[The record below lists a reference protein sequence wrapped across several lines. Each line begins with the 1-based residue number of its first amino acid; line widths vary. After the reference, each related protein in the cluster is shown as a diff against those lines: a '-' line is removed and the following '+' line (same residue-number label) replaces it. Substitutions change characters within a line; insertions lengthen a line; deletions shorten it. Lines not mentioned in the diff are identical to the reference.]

1 MTGAGCSQ
9 RIAVD
14 RARLKRAFKDCMALH
29 LVVLCFIFLT
39 AAKFSRAEAQVAAV
53 DLELVLAV
61 DVSGSIDAR
70 ETALQRG
77 GYLAAIRSPE
87 FAAAVRAGTL
97 GKIRL
102 AYVEWAGDGA
112 QQVTVPWRVID
123 GPETARAFADELALK
138 PAVRFRWGTSISSA
152 LLFSAGLF
160 EGGGTRRVIDL
171 SGDGPNNAGGMV
183 TVARDA
189 VVAQGIVINGLPMLL
204 KPAQVLPPLDRYFVD
219 CVIGGEGSFSLPVT
233 SAGSL
238 AEAIRMKLL
247 RELLSANGSGNA
259 NGNVIPVAAEPATD
273 CLAGEKERARR
284 MDQY

>member
-1 MTGAGCSQ
+1 
-9 RIAVD
+9 
-14 RARLKRAFKDCMALH
+14 MALY
-29 LVVLCFIFLT
+29 LAALCFIFLAASTFSQAAAPDAT
-39 AAKFSRAEAQVAAV
+39 A

-70 ETALQRG
+70 ESALQRE

-87 FAAAVRAGTL
+87 FVAAVRAGSL

-102 AYVEWAGDGA
+102 AYVEWAGEGA
-112 QQVTVPWRVID
+112 QQLTVPWRMID
-123 GPETARAFADELALK
+123 GPEAAQAFANELAGQ
-138 PAVRFRWGTSISSA
+138 PAARFRRGTSISSA

-160 EGGGTRRVIDL
+160 EGGGMRRVIDI

-204 KPAQVLPPLDRYFVD
+204 SPAQILPPLDRYFVD
-219 CVIGGEGSFSLPVT
+219 CVIGGQGAFALPVT
-233 SAGSL
+233 SVGNL
-238 AEAIRMKLL
+238 AEAIRKKLL
-247 RELLSANGSGNA
+247 RELLSTNGSGDGGA
-259 NGNVIPVAAEPATD
+259 HVTPAAAEPPTD

-284 MDQY
+284 RDNY

>member
-1 MTGAGCSQ
+1 
-9 RIAVD
+9 
-14 RARLKRAFKDCMALH
+14 MALH
-29 LVVLCFIFLT
+29 LAALCFIFLT
-39 AAKFSRAEAQVAAV
+39 AATFSRAAAPDATG

-61 DVSGSIDAR
+61 DVSGSIDAG
-70 ETALQRG
+70 ESALQRQ

-87 FAAAVRAGTL
+87 FVAAVRAGSV

-102 AYVEWAGDGA
+102 TYVEWAGEGL

-123 GPETARAFADELALK
+123 GPEAAQAFANELAGK
-138 PAVRFRWGTSISSA
+138 PAARFRRGTSISSA
-152 LLFSAGLF
+152 LVFSAGLF
-160 EGGGTRRVIDL
+160 EGGGIRRVIDI

-204 KPAQVLPPLDRYFVD
+204 NPAQIVPPLDRYFVD

-247 RELLSANGSGNA
+247 RELMSSNGSGN
-259 NGNVIPVAAEPATD
+259 VIPAATKPPTD

>member
-1 MTGAGCSQ
+1 MKYFASFCFTLFATLTFSN
-9 RIAVD
+9 
-14 RARLKRAFKDCMALH
+14 AL
-29 LVVLCFIFLT
+29 
-39 AAKFSRAEAQVAAV
+39 AQNATV

-61 DVSGSIDAR
+61 DVSGSIDMR
-70 ETALQRG
+70 ESALQRG

-87 FAAAVRAGTL
+87 FVAAVRAGPL

-102 AYVEWAGDGA
+102 AYVEWAGESA
-112 QQVTVPWRVID
+112 QQLTVPWRVID
-123 GPETARAFADELALK
+123 GPEAAQAFADELAAQ
-138 PAVRFRWGTSISSA
+138 PAARFRRGTSISSA
-152 LLFSAGLF
+152 LIFSAGQF
-160 EGGGTRRVIDL
+160 EGGGARRVIDI

-189 VVAQGIVINGLPMLL
+189 VVAEGIVINGLPMLL
-204 KPAQVLPPLDRYFVD
+204 NPAQIVPPLDRYYAD

-247 RELLSANGSGNA
+247 RELLSAEGSGS
-259 NGNVIPVAAEPATD
+259 VIPVAAQPQTD

-284 MDQY
+284 RDQY

>member
-1 MTGAGCSQ
+1 
-9 RIAVD
+9 
-14 RARLKRAFKDCMALH
+14 MALH
-29 LVVLCFIFLT
+29 HVAVCFIILSIF
-39 AAKFSRAEAQVAAV
+39 APSRAAAQAASV

-87 FAAAVRAGTL
+87 FAAAVGAGTL

-102 AYVEWAGDGA
+102 TYVEWAGDGA
-112 QQVTVPWRVID
+112 HQVTVPWRLID
-123 GPETARAFADELALK
+123 GPETARAFAEELAGK
-138 PAVRFRWGTSISSA
+138 PAARFRWGTSISSV
-152 LLFSAGLF
+152 LRFSAGLF
-160 EGGGTRRVIDL
+160 EGSGSRQVIDI
-171 SGDGPNNAGGMV
+171 SGDGPNNVGGTV

-204 KPAQVLPPLDRYFVD
+204 KPAQILPPLDRYFVD

-233 SAGSL
+233 SIESL
-238 AEAIRMKLL
+238 AEAIRMKLI
-247 RELLSANGSGNA
+247 RELLSSDANDTGRI
-259 NGNVIPVAAEPATD
+259 IPAATEPPTD

-284 MDQY
+284 QDQY